1 MTNSIDK
8 DAIRT
13 ETLPLMTLVDA
24 GNVAQ
29 RGLEKRLSSLK
40 LSVAQQRILALV
52 YFAKEAL
59 TPSMLAALLLQET
72 HSVSGL
78 LNRLEDRDLI
88 TRTRDRQDRR
98 VVWVELTPEGRK
110 VAEEAI
116 DIVVNMSKELDP
128 VLRPEGHRHGR
139 SRAQG
144 ARSRIQDRG
153 RARRRAQGS
162 ATARLGQLRL
172 PQNRETE
179 TECESAPFFV
189 SGYALIPMASA

>member
-1 MTNSIDK
+1 MEAKLAGFDK
-8 DAIRT
+8 EKIRS

-29 RGLEKRLSSLK
+29 RGLEKRLSHLH

-52 YFAKEAL
+52 YFAKENL

-98 VVWVELTPEGRK
+98 VVWVGLTDAGKK

-116 DIVVNMSKELDP
+116 DIVVSMSRELDP
-128 VLRPEGHRHGR
+128 VLRGPKSGEMVEVVRKVR
-139 SRAQG
+139 DQG
-144 ARSRIQDRG
+144 FKIAGVREDV
-153 RARRRAQGS
+153 RREA
-162 ATARLGQLRL
+162 LR
-172 PQNRETE
+172 RVW
-179 TECESAPFFV
+179 S
-189 SGYALIPMASA
+189 